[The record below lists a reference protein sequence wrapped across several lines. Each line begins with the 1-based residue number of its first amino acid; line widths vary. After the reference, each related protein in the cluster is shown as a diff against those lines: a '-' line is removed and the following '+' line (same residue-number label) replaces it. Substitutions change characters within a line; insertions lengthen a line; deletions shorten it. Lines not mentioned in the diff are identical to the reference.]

1 MADDPDPLLNGRYRL
16 LRKIGVGGM
25 AAVYVAED
33 SVLDREV
40 AVKRLHAGSP
50 EDAVRRFRRE
60 AHLAAGL
67 SHPNLVSIFDAFS
80 DRDELV
86 VVMEYVP
93 GPDLSAAL
101 KQHPPSEQRGLR
113 ILSHLAAAIDHVH
126 DAGIVHRDI
135 KPSNVLLSPDGER
148 AKLTDLGIARVIEDT
163 ATTQA
168 HAVPGSVPYMSPE
181 QLSGEV
187 VGPPS
192 DIYSFALVAYEVL
205 SGRRARTGTRPQI
218 SYEGASGA
226 IPDIR
231 DVRPQTPPA
240 AAAVLREAMVRDPQ
254 QRPGNA
260 VAIVDRLRRA
270 LEADAAS
277 TRPAS
282 AALPP
287 VSDPR
292 PREGERADPEPVST
306 PAAPS
311 AAPARAARPDRRML
325 AAMAAAAL
333 IVAALVAVLVASGGD
348 EPGSGGSAGSGQAEA
363 PQEDGS
369 AADGGVTSE
378 AAGDPARAVR
388 DFYEAAAEGDLEAA
402 TAVASPA
409 LEAQLGGPEGV
420 ASTFSTLETIS
431 FERIGTS
438 TETAGRAEVEFETTA
453 EHTDR
458 TERCS
463 GRATLLRDG
472 GDWLVDRLAGVS
484 CEVVD

>member
-1 MADDPDPLLNGRYRL
+1 
-16 LRKIGVGGM
+16 
-25 AAVYVAED
+25 
-33 SVLDREV
+33 
-40 AVKRLHAGSP
+40 
-50 EDAVRRFRRE
+50 
-60 AHLAAGL
+60 
-67 SHPNLVSIFDAFS
+67 
-80 DRDELV
+80 
-86 VVMEYVP
+86 
-93 GPDLSAAL
+93 
-101 KQHPPSEQRGLR
+101 
-113 ILSHLAAAIDHVH
+113 
-126 DAGIVHRDI
+126 
-135 KPSNVLLSPDGER
+135 
-148 AKLTDLGIARVIEDT
+148 
-163 ATTQA
+163 
-168 HAVPGSVPYMSPE
+168 
-181 QLSGEV
+181 
-187 VGPPS
+187 
-192 DIYSFALVAYEVL
+192 
-205 SGRRARTGTRPQI
+205 
-218 SYEGASGA
+218 
-226 IPDIR
+226 
-231 DVRPQTPPA
+231 
-240 AAAVLREAMVRDPQ
+240 
-254 QRPGNA
+254 
-260 VAIVDRLRRA
+260 
-270 LEADAAS
+270 
-277 TRPAS
+277 
-282 AALPP
+282 
-287 VSDPR
+287 
-292 PREGERADPEPVST
+292 
-306 PAAPS
+306 
-311 AAPARAARPDRRML
+311 ML